1 VRGLY
6 RGLDLN
12 LLRVLP
18 STGITFVVYEAV
30 ARRLG
35 ART

>member
-6 RGLDLN
+6 RGLGPN